1 MRVFITYFCSVI
13 VLAMALTF
21 GALTYAQEAPA
32 QSEAPSQ
39 SAQAPELAQSKA
51 QNTPSATTTYETP
64 PQNDL
69 ETDNSETNDLGAD
82 DDIQAKIEAA
92 DEAQRQAYEALRRK
106 YEAADTPELAAGN
119 DNAAAK
125 SDKPS
130 KASFIPKNADE
141 AKALGQK
148 ILDKI
153 LGWLTSPAFLAQLA
167 AVFLAWFLSPILTK
181 AVKKRVVF
189 FRDAPAE
196 GTKLKIIRD
205 YVYRSR
211 EFLRAAF
218 QVLLLALFAVV
229 LKNIP
234 ILGQDWL
241 VKLAQGLAVV
251 FLLYS
256 AIKTFITNEMIQKLA
271 IWITIPLALLMV
283 FGYFDNLTAFLRGT
297 ELMRMGDTP
306 ITLMTVLQLGIFG
319 ALFFKL
325 GGIANDKGQKAI
337 RSQESLDSSTRE
349 VVSKIFQIIL
359 FAIIFILVMG
369 AAKVPLSGLV
379 VIFSALSLGI
389 GLGLQ
394 PVAANF
400 VSGMIILFDRS
411 VRVGDFV
418 SLDDGREGFV
428 EAINMRSTTVETTD
442 GKDIMV
448 PNTTFIEN
456 SYENWTHK
464 DPRQRYEVYFTVAY
478 DTDIDKLEDIIIPVF
493 ENHPLELSEPEE
505 PDLELREF
513 AASGINFAV
522 EFWCSGIDD
531 GPNKFTSDLNFAV
544 WRALRD
550 NNIRMPL
557 PQTEVRL
564 LK

>member
-1 MRVFITYFCSVI
+1 MRIIITYICCLIGIFVCLS
-13 VLAMALTF
+13 F
-21 GALTYAQEAPA
+21 GSATYAQDAQPPAPVAA
-32 QSEAPSQ
+32 QTQDAPPSQ
-39 SAQAPELAQSKA
+39 DASPQAEPVTTAPQTPE
-51 QNTPSATTTYETP
+51 T
-64 PQNDL
+64 L
-69 ETDNSETNDLGAD
+69 EN
-82 DDIQAKIEAA
+82 DIQAKIEAA
-92 DEAQRQAYEALRRK
+92 DKAQAQAYEALRRK
-106 YEAADTPELAAGN
+106 YESEDTALEKTTDVLPQNTA
-119 DNAAAK
+119 
-125 SDKPS
+125 DKPPGP
-130 KASFIPKNADE
+130 SFIPKNADE
-141 AKALGQK
+141 AKALGKK
-148 ILDKI
+148 ILDKV
-153 LGWLTSPAFLAQLA
+153 LGWLTSPVFLAQIG
-167 AVFLAWFLSPILTK
+167 AVFLAWFLSPIFTK
-181 AVKKRVVF
+181 AIRKRVF
-189 FRDAPAE
+189 LFRDPPE
-196 GTKLKIIRD
+196 KDVKLRLIRD
-205 YVYRSR
+205 YIYRSR
-211 EFLRAAF
+211 EFLRAAI
-218 QVLLLALFAVV
+218 QVALLALFAVI

-256 AIKTFITNEMIQKLA
+256 IIKTFITNEMVQKLA
-271 IWITIPLALLMV
+271 IWIAIPIALLMV
-283 FGYFDNLTAFLRGT
+283 FGYFDNLTAFLKGT

-325 GGIANDKGQKAI
+325 GGIANDKGQRAI

-349 VVSKIFQIIL
+349 VVSKIFQIVL
-359 FAIIFILVMG
+359 FGIIFILVMG

-418 SLDDGREGFV
+418 SLGDGSQGFV
-428 EAINMRSTTVETTD
+428 EAINMRSTTVETAD

-464 DPRQRYEVYFTVAY
+464 DPRQRYEVYFSVAY
-478 DTDIDKLEDIIIPVF
+478 NTDIDRLEDIVIPVF
-493 ENHPLELSEPEE
+493 TNHPSVLDEPEK

-513 AASGINFAV
+513 APSGINFAV

-531 GPNKFTSDLNFAV
+531 GPNKFTSDLNFAI
-544 WRALRD
+544 WRVLRE
-550 NNIRMPL
+550 NNILMPL

>member
-1 MRVFITYFCSVI
+1 MRVFITFFCTLAVFI
-13 VLAMALTF
+13 VSLTF
-21 GALTYAQEAPA
+21 GQLVYAQETQAEVQPPA
-32 QSEAPSQ
+32 TTQAEVQTEGETQAGSPEVVTPETPSQ
-39 SAQAPELAQSKA
+39 
-51 QNTPSATTTYETP
+51 
-64 PQNDL
+64 
-69 ETDNSETNDLGAD
+69 TNIDQ
-82 DDIQAKIEAA
+82 DIQAKLDAA
-92 DEAQRQAYEALRRK
+92 DKAQAEAYDALRRK
-106 YEAADTPELAAGN
+106 YEQGQPNILDGEAQSAENSAETPA
-119 DNAAAK
+119 
-125 SDKPS
+125 KPS
-130 KASFIPKNADE
+130 LIPANADE
-141 AKALGQK
+141 IKALGGK
-148 ILDKI
+148 ILNKV
-153 LGWLTSPAFLAQLA
+153 LGWLTSPSFLAQIG

-181 AVKKRVVF
+181 AIRERVF
-189 FRDAPAE
+189 LFRDAPAQDV
-196 GTKLKIIRD
+196 KLKLIRD
-205 YVYRSR
+205 YIYRSR

-218 QVLLLALFAVV
+218 QVILLAVFAVI

-251 FLLYS
+251 FLIYS
-256 AIKTFITNEMIQKLA
+256 VIKTFITNEMFQKLA
-271 IWITIPLALLMV
+271 IWIFIPLALLMV
-283 FGYFDNLTAFLRGT
+283 FGYFDNLTSFLKST
-297 ELMRMGDTP
+297 ELMRMGNTP
-306 ITLMTVLQLGIFG
+306 ITLMTVIQLGIFG
-319 ALFFKL
+319 GLFFKL

-349 VVSKIFQIIL
+349 VVSKIFQIVL
-359 FAIIFILVMG
+359 FGIIFIMVMG
-369 AAKVPLSGLV
+369 AAKIPLSGLV

-464 DPRQRYEVYFTVAY
+464 DPRQRYEVYFSVAY
-478 DTDIDKLEDIIIPVF
+478 DTDLDVLEDIVIPVF
-493 ENHPLELSEPEE
+493 AEHPSVLDEPEK

-513 AASGINFAV
+513 APSGINFAV

-531 GPNKFTSDLNFAV
+531 GPNKFTSDLNFAI

>member
-1 MRVFITYFCSVI
+1 MRVIITFFCSLLFITLSLAVP
-13 VLAMALTF
+13 VLAQDKLQSPSQTDS
-21 GALTYAQEAPA
+21 AQIEASEPSTA
-32 QSEAPSQ
+32 QPELVSEAVKD
-39 SAQAPELAQSKA
+39 E
-51 QNTPSATTTYETP
+51 
-64 PQNDL
+64 DL
-69 ETDNSETNDLGAD
+69 EDSLTAQ
-82 DDIQAKIEAA
+82 DIQAKIDAA
-92 DEAQRQAYEALRRK
+92 DKAQAEAYAALRRK
-106 YEAADTPELAAGN
+106 YEAGETIITDEAADSLDDTPKA
-119 DNAAAK
+119 
-125 SDKPS
+125 PS
-130 KASFIPKNADE
+130 LIPKNAD
-141 AKALGQK
+141 
-148 ILDKI
+148 DVKI
-153 LGWLTSPAFLAQLA
+153 LGKKILSKITSWLTSPVFLAQLG

-181 AVKKRVVF
+181 ALTKRVVLL
-189 FRDAPAE
+189 REAPAKDV
-196 GTKLKIIRD
+196 KLRLVREYI
-205 YVYRSR
+205 YRAR
-211 EFLRAAF
+211 QFLRAAF
-218 QVLLLALFAVV
+218 QVLLLALFALI

-234 ILGQDWL
+234 ALGQDWF

-256 AIKTFITNEMIQKLA
+256 VIKTFIIDKMIQKIANWVL
-271 IWITIPLALLMV
+271 IPLALLIV
-283 FGYFDNLTAFLRGT
+283 FGYFDNLTTFLKNT
-297 ELMRMGDTP
+297 ELMKMGDAP
-306 ITLMTVLQLGIFG
+306 ISLMTLTQLVIAG
-319 ALFFKL
+319 AVFFKL
-325 GGIANDKGQKAI
+325 GGIVNDKGQKAI
-337 RSQESLDSSTRE
+337 RSQEGLDSSTRE
-349 VVSKIFQIIL
+349 VVSKIFQIVL
-359 FAIIFILVMG
+359 FAIIFIMVMS
-369 AAKVPLSGLV
+369 AAKIPLSGLV

-448 PNTTFIEN
+448 PNTTFIES

-493 ENHPLELSEPEE
+493 EKHPLVLSEPEE

-513 AASGINFAV
+513 GKNGINFAV

-544 WRALRD
+544 WRALRN